1 MRPPLSTW
9 LCTTGNARP
18 TNNASVLG
26 GRGISEQPAIT
37 APPSIVSSPPLVKR
51 SRRRHGRQGL
61 WYERE
66 LAFDAALL
74 KPGANVLKIIVPA
87 GPINN
92 GILYDYVR
100 LELNESL

>member
-1 MRPPLSTW
+1 MNETQLAERA
-9 LCTTGNARP
+9 TGYYW
-18 TNNASVLG
+18 G
-26 GRGISEQPAIT
+26 E
-37 APPSIVSSPPLVKR
+37 
-51 SRRRHGRQGL
+51 
-61 WYERE
+61 
-66 LAFDAALL
+66 ALL